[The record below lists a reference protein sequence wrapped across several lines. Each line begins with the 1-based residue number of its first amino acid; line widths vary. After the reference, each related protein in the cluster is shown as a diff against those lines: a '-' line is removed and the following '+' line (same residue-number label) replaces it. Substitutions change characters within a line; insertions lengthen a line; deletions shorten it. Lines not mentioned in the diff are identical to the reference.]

1 MTVRKPGTS
10 ACQLNC
16 RIARE
21 GIYVGV
27 IAVKIIVHGKI
38 RAVYGKWIN
47 EVYNE
52 ENSCLLFIFF
62 WRK

>member
-10 ACQLNC
+10 AWQLNC

-27 IAVKIIVHGKI
+27 IAVKIIVHGQI
-38 RAVYGKWIN
+38 IAVYGKWID
-47 EVYNE
+47 EVYT
-52 ENSCLLFIFF
+52 ENSCLLFIFS